1 MRFSGLMVS
10 TVLAAGLAMAQ
21 AEARSLNWSFSTD
34 ILTLDPYAHNNT
46 FTQAFLNN
54 VYEGLT
60 RHNQKLEI
68 EPALAES
75 WSLVSSSVWRF
86 KLRQGVKFHNG
97 NSFDADDVVFS
108 WARANTPGALVIGNI
123 NQVKDIRKVDAFTV
137 DIETKG
143 PFPILLS
150 ALTGF
155 YMMDKQWSEANDAV
169 SSSNLQER
177 KENFANRNANGTG
190 PFRVQAREVDVKTTL
205 DAYAG
210 WWDKPKHNLTD
221 VVFTPIKSDATR
233 TAALL
238 SGAIDASVGI
248 PLQDVQRVAADP
260 KLQVI
265 QGPELRTIYF
275 GFDQFR
281 DELLY
286 SSVKGKNPLKDK
298 RVREAIYR
306 AIDIEAIKRAVMR
319 GQSWPAGMMASPFL
333 TGAPADLNQRLPLDP
348 ERSKKLLAEAGYP
361 EGFTVGLSCPNDR
374 YVYDEQICLAVV
386 SMLARVGVKIEPQ
399 FEPTA
404 KWSQRLNNMD
414 VSMFM
419 VGHAGLPAVDT
430 YATLSEV
437 IATRGPGRGG
447 LNAGRYSNPAID
459 KLVDDIA
466 QESDETKR
474 RGLIREALRL
484 EKEDVAHVPL
494 HQQPI
499 VWAAKKGLV
508 LQQAPD
514 NRLRLWY
521 VTVQ

>member
-1 MRFSGLMVS
+1 MTRPGLLLSAAAALMM
-10 TVLAAGLAMAQ
+10 AAGGASAKN
-21 AEARSLNWSFSTD
+21 LNWSFSTD

-60 RHNQKLEI
+60 RHNSKLEI

-75 WSLVSSSVWRF
+75 WTVVSPNVWRF
-86 KLRQGVKFHNG
+86 KLRAGVKFHNG
-97 NSFDADDVVFS
+97 NGFDADDVVFS
-108 WARANTPGALVIGNI
+108 WQRANTPGALVIGNI
-123 NQVKDIRKVDAFTV
+123 NRVQDIRKVDAMTV
-137 DIETKG
+137 EIETKG

-155 YMMDKQWSEANDAV
+155 YMMDKQWAEANDALV
-169 SSSNLQER
+169 SSNLQER

-190 PFRVQAREVDVKTTL
+190 PFKVRAREVDVKTTL
-205 DAYAG
+205 DVHAA
-210 WWDKPKHNLTD
+210 WWDKPAHNLTE

-233 TAALL
+233 TGALL
-238 SGAIDASVGI
+238 SGAIDATVGI
-248 PLQDVQRVAADP
+248 PLQDIQRVSSDA

-275 GFDQFR
+275 GFDQGR

-286 SSVKGKNPLKDK
+286 SSVKGKNPFKDK

-306 AIDIEAIKRAVMR
+306 AIDVEAIKRSVMR

-333 TGAPADLNQRLPLDP
+333 NGAPADLNQRLPVDM
-348 ERSKKLLAEAGYP
+348 ERAKKLLAEAGYP

-374 YVYDEQICLAVV
+374 YVYDEQICLATV
-386 SMLARVGVKIEPQ
+386 SMLARIGIKIDPQ

-430 YATLSEV
+430 FATLAEV
-437 IATRGPGRGG
+437 IATRAPGRGG
-447 LNAGRYSNPAID
+447 LNAGNYSNKQID
-459 KLVDDIA
+459 ALIDQIA
-466 QESDETKR
+466 QESDEPKR

-484 EKEDVAHVPL
+484 EKEDIAHVPL

-499 VWAAKKGLV
+499 VWAAKKGIDLA
-508 LQQAPD
+508 QSPD